1 MKRSLWAALVA
12 GAVLGASGSAEAQVW
27 LSDRALAEGRGIRA
41 GNFELHPGLGAEFG
55 YDSNVFYQSSSYAS
69 GASRPSTTA
78 MRLRITPSFS
88 VSTLGAQRLR
98 NSDSAA
104 SQPTVN
110 FRAGLGLGIHLFF
123 SPDGTGNVS
132 TLNNVDGTATIR
144 ADLFPGRTWQFSIGD
159 EFQRQIQA
167 GVEVQR
173 VVGSGTTATGETTSP
188 TRNFNTATMELAY
201 APNRGTFEFRLGYN
215 FIANIFDSLEIYD
228 TSSGAPTRNYSS
240 LNYLAHDVT
249 ARMRWRFLPKT
260 AILFEAGVTPTT
272 YLDSTGVSNWYTGLF
287 NSTPIRTRVGINGL
301 LTEKIALLAL
311 VGYQATFYSGGD
323 NADTIIGQAELRW
336 IISEM
341 ANFRV
346 GFQRDI
352 QNSFIGNY
360 VIRNR
365 GYLLYQHSFNR
376 RFLLQLDGSVGY
388 QQYGAPRDRN
398 GNVLSGTTGTDPVD
412 RTFTS
417 VRAEATV
424 FGEYRFTEI
433 FGMNLTGRVS
443 SNITDVALGQNRLD
457 YTRFEAFVG
466 ARLAW

>member
-41 GNFELHPGLGAEFG
+41 GNFELHPGIGAEFG
-55 YDSNVFYQSSSYAS
+55 YDSNVFYQSSAFAS
-69 GASRPSTTA
+69 GAARSTA
-78 MRLRITPSFS
+78 SALRLRITPSFS
-88 VSTLGAQRLR
+88 VSTLGSQRLQ

-110 FRAGLGLGIHLFF
+110 FRAGVGLGIHLFF
-123 SPDGTGNVS
+123 SPDGANNVS
-132 TLNNVDGTATIR
+132 SLNNVDGTASVR

-159 EFQRQIQA
+159 EYQRQIQA
-167 GVEVQR
+167 GVEVLR
-173 VVGSGTTATGETTSP
+173 ADGVTTSP
-188 TRNFNTATMELAY
+188 TRNFNTATLELAY

-215 FIANIFDSLEIYD
+215 FIANIFDSLEISD
-228 TSSGAPTRNYSS
+228 ASSTVSRNYSA
-240 LNYLAHDVT
+240 LNYLSHDIT

-260 AILFEAGVTPTT
+260 AVVFDAGVTPTG
-272 YLDSTGVSNWYTGLF
+272 YLESGGSTSWYTGLF
-287 NSTPIRTRVGINGL
+287 GSTPIRARVGLNGL

-311 VGYQATFYSGGD
+311 VGYQGTFYSGGD
-323 NADTIIGQAELRW
+323 NADTVIGQAELRW

-346 GFQRDI
+346 GFQRDV

-360 VIRNR
+360 VVRNR

-388 QQYGAPRDRN
+388 QEYGYPARPDGQRLTS
-398 GNVLSGTTGTDPVD
+398 VSGTDPVSGG
-412 RTFTS
+412 FTS
-417 VRAEATV
+417 VRAEGTV
-424 FGEYRFTEI
+424 YGEYRFTEI
-433 FGMNLTGRVS
+433 FGVNLTARVS
-443 SNITDVALGQNRLD
+443 SNITDVAIGLNRLD
-457 YTRFEAFVG
+457 WTRFEAFAG
-466 ARLAW
+466 LRLAW